1 MIIFI
6 GLYILLTLF
15 VGIFTARYVK
25 TVKDFALASKKMPV
39 FITASA
45 LFATWFGS
53 ETIMG
58 ATSEFL
64 QHGMRGIIEDPF
76 GAALCLLLL
85 GLFFAKVLYNMNLLT
100 MGDFFRNKY
109 GRKVELISSIFMIC
123 SYFGWIAAQLVAF
136 AIILNI
142 VTGVSVNLGVLIAA
156 VVVLGYTYA
165 GGMWAISITDFIQTI
180 MIIVGLVFIAV
191 DMVSTAG
198 GLSHVVSSYPPDFW
212 RVLPEAN
219 PQDILNYI
227 AALMVIGLGSIPQQD
242 IFQRVTSAE
251 TDKAAVRASLI
262 GSVMYLT
269 VAMMPLLIA
278 ASAKII
284 YPEITSLDG
293 QTVLLTAISK
303 HGNLF
308 IQVLFFGALLSAI
321 MSTASGAILAPAT
334 TLAENV
340 IKPMLHRILN
350 DKMLL
355 HLMRTCVV
363 IVTIIGLAI
372 ANMNKNIY
380 ELVGNASMFSLV
392 SLFIPLV
399 AGIWWKPANTQGC
412 MLSMFGG
419 LITWYVLEAYPLVI
433 SGVTIPSIIAA
444 LVVGIVLMV
453 AGSLFIKPR
462 SN

>member
-6 GLYILLTLF
+6 GLYILLTLA

-64 QHGMRGIIEDPF
+64 QHGMQGVIEDPF
-76 GAALCLLLL
+76 GAALCLFLL

-109 GRKVELISSIFMIC
+109 GRKVELVSSLLMIC

-142 VTGVSVNLGVLIAA
+142 VTGISVNAGVLIAA
-156 VVVLGYTYA
+156 VVVLAYTYA

-180 MIIVGLVFIAV
+180 MIIVGLLIIAV
-191 DMVSTAG
+191 DMVWAAG
-198 GLSHVVSSYPPDFW
+198 GLGNVINAYPPQFW
-212 RVLPEAN
+212 NALPEPN
-219 PQDILNYI
+219 PQGVLDYV
-227 AALMVIGLGSIPQQD
+227 ACLMVIGLGSIPQQD
-242 IFQRVTSAE
+242 VFQRLTSAE

-262 GSVMYLT
+262 GGAMYLS
-269 VAMMPLLIA
+269 VAMLPLLIVA
-278 ASAKII
+278 AAKVL

-293 QTVLLTAISK
+293 QTVLLAAISK
-303 HGNLF
+303 NGNLF
-308 IQVLFFGALLSAI
+308 IQILFFGALLSAI

-334 TLAENV
+334 TLAENIV
-340 IKPMLHRILN
+340 KPMLHKVLN
-350 DKMLL
+350 DQMLL
-355 HLMRTCVV
+355 HLMRSCVV
-363 IVTIIGLAI
+363 VVTIIGLAI
-372 ANMNKNIY
+372 ANSNKNIY
-380 ELVGNASMFSLV
+380 ELVGNSSMFSLV

-399 AGIWWKPANTQGC
+399 AGLWWKRANTQGC
-412 MLSMFGG
+412 MLSMLGG
-419 LITWYVLEAYPLVI
+419 LITWYSVDAWPLVI
-433 SGVTIPSIIAA
+433 AGLNIPSIIAA
-444 LVVGIVLMV
+444 LVVGTILMV
-453 AGSLFIKPR
+453 VGSLVTRK
-462 SN
+462 S